1 MKALRKLPLKLE
13 NACGDGNKSASGFGR
28 RRGDGGNRSA
38 SGDRNESACGVVD
51 INISGGKLKKLCRI
65 VIVSAGLATLF
76 GCFGGSTVKQSIE
89 DYAERLSRVLDAPLP
104 DTFNDKITTPLPK
117 LADSATLK
125 HTIEGVSINLREFY
139 ALQDCE
145 LGTVVAE
152 RNTSLGKSQLPSQR
166 LAYESKLLSVLK
178 SCEAALAG
186 DDIAKQSANQSASK
200 SASKNSVK
208 KNKALAAT
216 IASWR
221 EQKSQDYSKTWANLI
236 QGSQELRLA
245 LNTPE
250 RLFSVENNK
259 DALSSVNAFYYLSS
273 LNNTQ
278 FSFGEPTSEHSIKTE
293 VANKKNVSKASGSDT
308 NNINIS
314 SERLTSSNNPLIDS
328 SELEQQLQIIR
339 SARLPATLWH
349 TQQTLTQNL
358 TLLTNMLT
366 TELDAV
372 SCPEG
377 RASDKAKILRNVFYL
392 FFIEEIQP
400 VGSLVNRYHYKL
412 VPLWE
417 DWLAQ
422 PLLHDEFKRYIKQH
436 TEDGFE
442 KYSRAMKAHVNLW
455 QGFLGRCNLSPVAPV

>member
-1 MKALRKLPLKLE
+1 MNIFQVKPWHPKVSQLR
-13 NACGDGNKSASGFGR
+13 NACRA
-28 RRGDGGNRSA
+28 
-38 SGDRNESACGVVD
+38 GV
-51 INISGGKLKKLCRI
+51 ISVAMFALL
-65 VIVSAGLATLF
+65 
-76 GCFGGSTVKQSIE
+76 GCFGGSTVKQSID
-89 DYAERLSRVLDAPLP
+89 DYAARLSRVLDTPLP
-104 DTFNDKITTPLPK
+104 DSFNDKITTPLPK

-125 HTIEGVSINLREFY
+125 HAIEGVNINLREFY

-166 LAYESKLLSVLK
+166 LVYESKLLNVLN
-178 SCEAALAG
+178 SCEAALT
-186 DDIAKQSANQSASK
+186 KENKSNQRNA
-200 SASKNSVK
+200 
-208 KNKALAAT
+208 ALAAT

-221 EQKSQDYSKTWANLI
+221 EQKTQNYSKTWANLV

-259 DALSSVNAFYYLSS
+259 DALSSVNALYYINNLSNKELLLS
-273 LNNTQ
+273 DVYSSNT
-278 FSFGEPTSEHSIKTE
+278 
-293 VANKKNVSKASGSDT
+293 ASSDT
-308 NNINIS
+308 ETEATNENN
-314 SERLTSSNNPLIDS
+314 SEKIIES
-328 SELEQQLQIIR
+328 SELEQQLKIIR

-358 TLLTNMLT
+358 SLLTNMLE

-400 VGSLVNRYHYKL
+400 VGSLVNQYHYKL
-412 VPLWE
+412 APLWE

-422 PLLHDEFKRYIKQH
+422 PSLHEEFKRYIRQQSQ
-436 TEDGFE
+436 DGFNQ
-442 KYSRAMKAHVNLW
+442 YSSAMKAHVNLW

>member
-1 MKALRKLPLKLE
+1 M
-13 NACGDGNKSASGFGR
+13 
-28 RRGDGGNRSA
+28 
-38 SGDRNESACGVVD
+38 
-51 INISGGKLKKLCRI
+51 NISLVKPWHPKVSQLRNVCRAG
-65 VIVSAGLATLF
+65 VISVAMFALL
-76 GCFGGSTVKQSIE
+76 GCFGGSTVKQSID
-89 DYAERLSRVLDAPLP
+89 DYAARLSRVLDTPLP
-104 DTFNDKITTPLPK
+104 DSFNDKITTPLPK

-125 HTIEGVSINLREFY
+125 HAIEGVNINLREFY

-166 LAYESKLLSVLK
+166 LVYESKLLNVLR
-178 SCEAALAG
+178 SCEAALT
-186 DDIAKQSANQSASK
+186 KENESNQRNA
-200 SASKNSVK
+200 
-208 KNKALAAT
+208 ALAAT

-221 EQKSQDYSKTWANLI
+221 EQKTQDYSKTWANLV

-250 RLFSVENNK
+250 RLFSVENNR
-259 DALSSVNAFYYLSS
+259 DALSSVNALYYINSLSNKELLLS
-273 LNNTQ
+273 DMYSSNT
-278 FSFGEPTSEHSIKTE
+278 
-293 VANKKNVSKASGSDT
+293 ASSDT
-308 NNINIS
+308 ETEATNENN
-314 SERLTSSNNPLIDS
+314 SESIIES
-328 SELEQQLQIIR
+328 SELEQQLKIIR

-358 TLLTNMLT
+358 SLLTNMLE

-400 VGSLVNRYHYKL
+400 VGSLVNQYHYKL
-412 VPLWE
+412 APLWE

-422 PLLHDEFKRYIKQH
+422 PSLHEEFKRYIRQQSQ
-436 TEDGFE
+436 DGFNQ
-442 KYSRAMKAHVNLW
+442 YSSAMKAHVNLW

>member
-1 MKALRKLPLKLE
+1 VNISLVKPWHPKVSQLR
-13 NACGDGNKSASGFGR
+13 NACRA
-28 RRGDGGNRSA
+28 
-38 SGDRNESACGVVD
+38 GV
-51 INISGGKLKKLCRI
+51 ISVAMFALL
-65 VIVSAGLATLF
+65 
-76 GCFGGSTVKQSIE
+76 GCFGGSTVKQSID
-89 DYAERLSRVLDAPLP
+89 DYAARLSRVLDTPLP
-104 DTFNDKITTPLPK
+104 DSFNDKITTPLPK

-125 HTIEGVSINLREFY
+125 HAIEGVNINLREFY

-166 LAYESKLLSVLK
+166 LVYESKLLNVLK
-178 SCEAALAG
+178 SCEAALT
-186 DDIAKQSANQSASK
+186 KENES
-200 SASKNSVK
+200 
-208 KNKALAAT
+208 NKRNAALAAT
-216 IASWR
+216 ISSWR
-221 EQKSQDYSKTWANLI
+221 EQKTQDYSKTWANLV

-250 RLFSVENNK
+250 RLFSVENNR
-259 DALSSVNAFYYLSS
+259 DALSSVNALYYINSLSNKELLLS
-273 LNNTQ
+273 DMYSSNT
-278 FSFGEPTSEHSIKTE
+278 
-293 VANKKNVSKASGSDT
+293 ASSDT
-308 NNINIS
+308 ETEATNENN
-314 SERLTSSNNPLIDS
+314 SESIIES
-328 SELEQQLQIIR
+328 SELEQQLKIIR

-358 TLLTNMLT
+358 SLLTDMLE

-400 VGSLVNRYHYKL
+400 VGSLVNQYHYKL
-412 VPLWE
+412 APLWE

-422 PLLHDEFKRYIKQH
+422 PSLHEEFKRYIRQQSQ
-436 TEDGFE
+436 DGFNQ
-442 KYSRAMKAHVNLW
+442 YSSAMKAHVNLW

>member
-1 MKALRKLPLKLE
+1 MNISLVKPWHPKVSQLR
-13 NACGDGNKSASGFGR
+13 NACRA
-28 RRGDGGNRSA
+28 
-38 SGDRNESACGVVD
+38 GV
-51 INISGGKLKKLCRI
+51 ISVAMFALL
-65 VIVSAGLATLF
+65 
-76 GCFGGSTVKQSIE
+76 GCFGGSTVKQSID
-89 DYAERLSRVLDAPLP
+89 DYAARLSRVLDTPLP
-104 DTFNDKITTPLPK
+104 DSFNDKITTPLPK

-125 HTIEGVSINLREFY
+125 HAIEGVSINLREFY

-166 LAYESKLLSVLK
+166 LVYESKLLNVLK
-178 SCEAALAG
+178 SCEAALT
-186 DDIAKQSANQSASK
+186 KENESNQRNA
-200 SASKNSVK
+200 
-208 KNKALAAT
+208 ALAAT

-221 EQKSQDYSKTWANLI
+221 EQKTQDYSKTWANLV

-259 DALSSVNAFYYLSS
+259 DALSSVNALYYISS
-273 LNNTQ
+273 LSNKGLLLSDMYSSNT
-278 FSFGEPTSEHSIKTE
+278 
-293 VANKKNVSKASGSDT
+293 ASSDT
-308 NNINIS
+308 ETEATNENN
-314 SERLTSSNNPLIDS
+314 SESIIES
-328 SELEQQLQIIR
+328 SELEQQLKIIR

-358 TLLTNMLT
+358 SLLTNMLE

-400 VGSLVNRYHYKL
+400 VGSLVNQYHYKL
-412 VPLWE
+412 APLWE

-422 PLLHDEFKRYIKQH
+422 PSLHEEFKRYIRQQSQ
-436 TEDGFE
+436 DGFNQ
-442 KYSRAMKAHVNLW
+442 YSSVMKAHVNLW

>member
-1 MKALRKLPLKLE
+1 MNIFQVKPWHPKVSQLR
-13 NACGDGNKSASGFGR
+13 NACRA
-28 RRGDGGNRSA
+28 
-38 SGDRNESACGVVD
+38 GV
-51 INISGGKLKKLCRI
+51 ISVAMFALL
-65 VIVSAGLATLF
+65 
-76 GCFGGSTVKQSIE
+76 GCFGGSTVKQSID
-89 DYAERLSRVLDAPLP
+89 DYAARLSRVLDTPLP
-104 DTFNDKITTPLPK
+104 DSFNDKITTPLPK

-125 HTIEGVSINLREFY
+125 HAIEGVTINLREFY

-166 LAYESKLLSVLK
+166 LVYESKLLNVLN
-178 SCEAALAG
+178 SCEAALT
-186 DDIAKQSANQSASK
+186 KENESNQRNA
-200 SASKNSVK
+200 
-208 KNKALAAT
+208 ALAAT

-221 EQKSQDYSKTWANLI
+221 EQKTQDYSKTWANLV

-259 DALSSVNAFYYLSS
+259 DALSSVNALYYINSLS
-273 LNNTQ
+273 
-278 FSFGEPTSEHSIKTE
+278 
-293 VANKKNVSKASGSDT
+293 NKELLLSDT
-308 NNINIS
+308 ETEATNENN
-314 SERLTSSNNPLIDS
+314 SESIIES
-328 SELEQQLQIIR
+328 SELEQQLKIIR

-358 TLLTNMLT
+358 SLLTNMLE

-400 VGSLVNRYHYKL
+400 VGSLVNQYHYKL
-412 VPLWE
+412 ASLWE

-422 PLLHDEFKRYIKQH
+422 PLLHEEFKRYIRQQSQ
-436 TEDGFE
+436 DGFNQ
-442 KYSRAMKAHVNLW
+442 YSSVMKAHVNLW

>member
-1 MKALRKLPLKLE
+1 MNISLVKPWPPKVSQLR
-13 NACGDGNKSASGFGR
+13 NACRA
-28 RRGDGGNRSA
+28 
-38 SGDRNESACGVVD
+38 GV
-51 INISGGKLKKLCRI
+51 ISVAMFALL
-65 VIVSAGLATLF
+65 
-76 GCFGGSTVKQSIE
+76 GCFGGSTVKQSID
-89 DYAERLSRVLDAPLP
+89 DYAARLSRVLDTPLP
-104 DTFNDKITTPLPK
+104 DSFNDKITTPLPK

-125 HTIEGVSINLREFY
+125 HAIEGVSINLREFY

-166 LAYESKLLSVLK
+166 LVYESKLLNVLK
-178 SCEAALAG
+178 SCEAALT
-186 DDIAKQSANQSASK
+186 KANESNQRNA
-200 SASKNSVK
+200 
-208 KNKALAAT
+208 ALAAT

-221 EQKSQDYSKTWANLI
+221 EQKTQDYSKTWANLV

-259 DALSSVNAFYYLSS
+259 DALSSVNALYYINSLSNKELLLS
-273 LNNTQ
+273 DMYSSNT
-278 FSFGEPTSEHSIKTE
+278 
-293 VANKKNVSKASGSDT
+293 ASSDT
-308 NNINIS
+308 ETEATNENN
-314 SERLTSSNNPLIDS
+314 SESIIES
-328 SELEQQLQIIR
+328 SELEQQLKIIR

-358 TLLTNMLT
+358 SLLTNMLE

-400 VGSLVNRYHYKL
+400 VGSLVNQYHYKL
-412 VPLWE
+412 APLWE

-422 PLLHDEFKRYIKQH
+422 PSLHEEFKRYIRQQSQ
-436 TEDGFE
+436 DGFNQ
-442 KYSRAMKAHVNLW
+442 YSSAMKAHVNLW

>member
-1 MKALRKLPLKLE
+1 MNIFQVKPWHPKVSQLR
-13 NACGDGNKSASGFGR
+13 NACRA
-28 RRGDGGNRSA
+28 
-38 SGDRNESACGVVD
+38 GV
-51 INISGGKLKKLCRI
+51 ISVAMFALL
-65 VIVSAGLATLF
+65 
-76 GCFGGSTVKQSIE
+76 GCFGGSTVKQSID
-89 DYAERLSRVLDAPLP
+89 DYAARLSRVLDTPLP
-104 DTFNDKITTPLPK
+104 DSFNDKITTPLPK

-125 HTIEGVSINLREFY
+125 HAIEGVNINLREFY

-166 LAYESKLLSVLK
+166 LVYESKLLNVLN
-178 SCEAALAG
+178 SCEAALT
-186 DDIAKQSANQSASK
+186 KENKSNQRNA
-200 SASKNSVK
+200 
-208 KNKALAAT
+208 ALAAT

-221 EQKSQDYSKTWANLI
+221 EQKTQDYSKTWANLV

-259 DALSSVNAFYYLSS
+259 DALSSVNALYYINSLSNKGLLLS
-273 LNNTQ
+273 DMYSSNT
-278 FSFGEPTSEHSIKTE
+278 
-293 VANKKNVSKASGSDT
+293 ASSDT
-308 NNINIS
+308 ETEATNENN
-314 SERLTSSNNPLIDS
+314 SESIIES
-328 SELEQQLQIIR
+328 SELEQQLKIIR

-358 TLLTNMLT
+358 SLLTNMLE

-400 VGSLVNRYHYKL
+400 VGSLVNQYHYKL
-412 VPLWE
+412 APLWE

-422 PLLHDEFKRYIKQH
+422 PSLHEEFKRYIRQQSQ
-436 TEDGFE
+436 DGFNQ
-442 KYSRAMKAHVNLW
+442 YSSVMKAHVNLW

>member
-1 MKALRKLPLKLE
+1 M
-13 NACGDGNKSASGFGR
+13 
-28 RRGDGGNRSA
+28 
-38 SGDRNESACGVVD
+38 
-51 INISGGKLKKLCRI
+51 NISLVKPWHPKVSQLRNVCRAG
-65 VIVSAGLATLF
+65 VISVAMFALL
-76 GCFGGSTVKQSIE
+76 GCFGGSTVKQSID
-89 DYAERLSRVLDAPLP
+89 DYAARLSRVLDTPLP
-104 DTFNDKITTPLPK
+104 DSFNDTITTPLPK

-125 HTIEGVSINLREFY
+125 HAIEGVNINLREFY

-166 LAYESKLLSVLK
+166 LVYESKLLNVLK
-178 SCEAALAG
+178 SCEAALT
-186 DDIAKQSANQSASK
+186 KENESNQRNA
-200 SASKNSVK
+200 
-208 KNKALAAT
+208 ALAAT

-221 EQKSQDYSKTWANLI
+221 EQKTQDYSKTWANLV

-250 RLFSVENNK
+250 RLFSVEDNK
-259 DALSSVNAFYYLSS
+259 DALSSVNALYYINSLSNKGLLLS
-273 LNNTQ
+273 DMYSSNT
-278 FSFGEPTSEHSIKTE
+278 
-293 VANKKNVSKASGSDT
+293 ASSDT
-308 NNINIS
+308 ETEATNENN
-314 SERLTSSNNPLIDS
+314 SESIIES
-328 SELEQQLQIIR
+328 SELEQQLKIIR

-358 TLLTNMLT
+358 SLLTNMLE

-400 VGSLVNRYHYKL
+400 VGSLVNQYHYKL
-412 VPLWE
+412 APLWE

-422 PLLHDEFKRYIKQH
+422 PSLHEEFKRYIRQQSQ
-436 TEDGFE
+436 DGFNQ
-442 KYSRAMKAHVNLW
+442 YSSVMKAHVNLW

>member
-1 MKALRKLPLKLE
+1 MNIFQVKPWHPKVSQLR
-13 NACGDGNKSASGFGR
+13 NACRA
-28 RRGDGGNRSA
+28 
-38 SGDRNESACGVVD
+38 GV
-51 INISGGKLKKLCRI
+51 ISVAMFALL
-65 VIVSAGLATLF
+65 
-76 GCFGGSTVKQSIE
+76 GCFGGSTVKQSID
-89 DYAERLSRVLDAPLP
+89 DYAARLSRVLDTPLP
-104 DTFNDKITTPLPK
+104 DSFNDKITTPLPK

-125 HTIEGVSINLREFY
+125 HAIEGVNINLREFY

-166 LAYESKLLSVLK
+166 LVYESKLLNVLN
-178 SCEAALAG
+178 SCEAALT
-186 DDIAKQSANQSASK
+186 KENKSNQRNA
-200 SASKNSVK
+200 
-208 KNKALAAT
+208 ALAAT

-221 EQKSQDYSKTWANLI
+221 EQKTQDYSKTWANLV

-259 DALSSVNAFYYLSS
+259 DALSSVNALYYINSLS
-273 LNNTQ
+273 
-278 FSFGEPTSEHSIKTE
+278 
-293 VANKKNVSKASGSDT
+293 NKELLLSDT
-308 NNINIS
+308 ETEATNENN
-314 SERLTSSNNPLIDS
+314 SERIIES
-328 SELEQQLQIIR
+328 SELEQQLKIIR

-358 TLLTNMLT
+358 SLLTNMLE

-400 VGSLVNRYHYKL
+400 VGSLVNQYHYKL
-412 VPLWE
+412 APLWE

-422 PLLHDEFKRYIKQH
+422 PSLHEEFKRYIRQQSQ
-436 TEDGFE
+436 DGFNQ
-442 KYSRAMKAHVNLW
+442 YSSAMKAHVNLW

>member
-1 MKALRKLPLKLE
+1 M
-13 NACGDGNKSASGFGR
+13 
-28 RRGDGGNRSA
+28 
-38 SGDRNESACGVVD
+38 
-51 INISGGKLKKLCRI
+51 NISLVKPWHPKVSQLRNVCRAG
-65 VIVSAGLATLF
+65 VISVAMFALL
-76 GCFGGSTVKQSIE
+76 GCFGGSTVKQSID
-89 DYAERLSRVLDAPLP
+89 DYAARLSRVLDTPLP
-104 DTFNDKITTPLPK
+104 DSFNDKITTPLPK

-125 HTIEGVSINLREFY
+125 HAIEGVNINLREFY

-166 LAYESKLLSVLK
+166 LVYESKLLNVLR
-178 SCEAALAG
+178 SCEAALT
-186 DDIAKQSANQSASK
+186 KENESNQRNA
-200 SASKNSVK
+200 
-208 KNKALAAT
+208 ALAAT

-221 EQKSQDYSKTWANLI
+221 EQKTQDYSKTWANLV

-259 DALSSVNAFYYLSS
+259 DALSSVNALYYISS
-273 LNNTQ
+273 LSNKGLLLSDMYSSNT
-278 FSFGEPTSEHSIKTE
+278 
-293 VANKKNVSKASGSDT
+293 ASSDT
-308 NNINIS
+308 ETEATNENN
-314 SERLTSSNNPLIDS
+314 SERIIES
-328 SELEQQLQIIR
+328 SELEQQLKIIR

-358 TLLTNMLT
+358 SLLTNMLE

-400 VGSLVNRYHYKL
+400 VGSLVNQYHYKL
-412 VPLWE
+412 EPLWE

-422 PLLHDEFKRYIKQH
+422 PSLHKEFKRYIRQQSQ
-436 TEDGFE
+436 DGFNQ
-442 KYSRAMKAHVNLW
+442 YSSAMKAHVNLW

>member
-1 MKALRKLPLKLE
+1 MNISQVKSWPPKVSQLR
-13 NACGDGNKSASGFGR
+13 NACRA
-28 RRGDGGNRSA
+28 
-38 SGDRNESACGVVD
+38 GV
-51 INISGGKLKKLCRI
+51 IS
-65 VIVSAGLATLF
+65 VALF
-76 GCFGGSTVKQSIE
+76 ALLGCFGGSTVKQSID
-89 DYAERLSRVLDAPLP
+89 DYAARLSRVLDTPLP
-104 DTFNDKITTPLPK
+104 DSFNDKITTPLPK

-166 LAYESKLLSVLK
+166 LVYESKLLNVLK
-178 SCEAALAG
+178 SCEAALTKENESYQRNA
-186 DDIAKQSANQSASK
+186 
-200 SASKNSVK
+200 
-208 KNKALAAT
+208 ALAAT

-221 EQKSQDYSKTWANLI
+221 EQKTQDYSKTWANLV

-259 DALSSVNAFYYLSS
+259 DALSSVNALYYINSLSNKELLLS
-273 LNNTQ
+273 DMYSSNT
-278 FSFGEPTSEHSIKTE
+278 
-293 VANKKNVSKASGSDT
+293 ASSDT
-308 NNINIS
+308 ETEATNENN
-314 SERLTSSNNPLIDS
+314 SERIIES
-328 SELEQQLQIIR
+328 SELEQQLKIIR

-358 TLLTNMLT
+358 SLLTDMLE

-400 VGSLVNRYHYKL
+400 VGSLVNQYHYKL
-412 VPLWE
+412 APLWE

-422 PLLHDEFKRYIKQH
+422 PSLHEEFKRYIRQQSQ
-436 TEDGFE
+436 DGFNQ
-442 KYSRAMKAHVNLW
+442 YSSTMKAHVNLW
-455 QGFLGRCNLSPVAPV
+455 QGFLGRCNLSPVAPI

>member
-1 MKALRKLPLKLE
+1 VNISQVKSWPPKVSQLR
-13 NACGDGNKSASGFGR
+13 NACRA
-28 RRGDGGNRSA
+28 
-38 SGDRNESACGVVD
+38 GV
-51 INISGGKLKKLCRI
+51 IS
-65 VIVSAGLATLF
+65 VALF
-76 GCFGGSTVKQSIE
+76 ALLGCFGGSTVKQSID
-89 DYAERLSRVLDAPLP
+89 DYAARLSRVLDTPLP
-104 DTFNDKITTPLPK
+104 DSFNDKITTPLPK

-125 HTIEGVSINLREFY
+125 HAIEGVNINLREFY

-166 LAYESKLLSVLK
+166 LVYESKLLNVLK
-178 SCEAALAG
+178 SCEAALT
-186 DDIAKQSANQSASK
+186 KENESNQRNA
-200 SASKNSVK
+200 
-208 KNKALAAT
+208 ALAAT

-221 EQKSQDYSKTWANLI
+221 EQKTQDYSKTWANLV

-259 DALSSVNAFYYLSS
+259 DALSSVNALYYINSLSNKELLLS
-273 LNNTQ
+273 DMYSSNT
-278 FSFGEPTSEHSIKTE
+278 
-293 VANKKNVSKASGSDT
+293 ASSDT
-308 NNINIS
+308 ETEATNENN
-314 SERLTSSNNPLIDS
+314 SESIIES
-328 SELEQQLQIIR
+328 SELEQQLKIIR

-358 TLLTNMLT
+358 SLLTNMLE

-400 VGSLVNRYHYKL
+400 VGSLVNQYHYKL
-412 VPLWE
+412 APLWE

-422 PLLHDEFKRYIKQH
+422 PSLHEEFKRYIRQQSQ
-436 TEDGFE
+436 DGFNQ
-442 KYSRAMKAHVNLW
+442 YSSVMKAHVNLW

>member
-1 MKALRKLPLKLE
+1 MNISLVKPWHPKVSQLR
-13 NACGDGNKSASGFGR
+13 NACRA
-28 RRGDGGNRSA
+28 
-38 SGDRNESACGVVD
+38 GV
-51 INISGGKLKKLCRI
+51 ISVAMFALL
-65 VIVSAGLATLF
+65 
-76 GCFGGSTVKQSIE
+76 GCFGGSTVKQSID
-89 DYAERLSRVLDAPLP
+89 DYAARLSRVLDTPLP
-104 DTFNDKITTPLPK
+104 DSFNDKITTPLPK

-125 HTIEGVSINLREFY
+125 HAIEGVNINLREFY

-166 LAYESKLLSVLK
+166 LVYESKLLNVLR
-178 SCEAALAG
+178 SCEAALT
-186 DDIAKQSANQSASK
+186 KENESNQRNA
-200 SASKNSVK
+200 
-208 KNKALAAT
+208 ALAAT
-216 IASWR
+216 ISSWR
-221 EQKSQDYSKTWANLI
+221 EQKTQDYSKTWANLV

-259 DALSSVNAFYYLSS
+259 DALSSVNALYYISS
-273 LNNTQ
+273 LSNKGLLLSDMYSSNT
-278 FSFGEPTSEHSIKTE
+278 
-293 VANKKNVSKASGSDT
+293 ASSDT
-308 NNINIS
+308 ETEATNENN
-314 SERLTSSNNPLIDS
+314 SESIIES
-328 SELEQQLQIIR
+328 SELEQQLKIIR

-358 TLLTNMLT
+358 SLLTDMLE

-400 VGSLVNRYHYKL
+400 VGSLVNQYHYKL
-412 VPLWE
+412 APLWE

-422 PLLHDEFKRYIKQH
+422 PSLHEEFKRYIRQQSQ
-436 TEDGFE
+436 DGFNQ
-442 KYSRAMKAHVNLW
+442 YSSAMKAHVNLW

>member
-1 MKALRKLPLKLE
+1 MNISQVKPWHPKVSQLR
-13 NACGDGNKSASGFGR
+13 NACRA
-28 RRGDGGNRSA
+28 
-38 SGDRNESACGVVD
+38 GV
-51 INISGGKLKKLCRI
+51 ISVAMFALL
-65 VIVSAGLATLF
+65 
-76 GCFGGSTVKQSIE
+76 GCFGGSTVKQSID
-89 DYAERLSRVLDAPLP
+89 DYAARLSRVLDTPLP
-104 DTFNDKITTPLPK
+104 DSFNDKITTPLPK

-125 HTIEGVSINLREFY
+125 HAIEGVSINLREFY

-166 LAYESKLLSVLK
+166 LVYESKLLSVLK
-178 SCEAALAG
+178 SCEAALTNESETDQRNA
-186 DDIAKQSANQSASK
+186 
-200 SASKNSVK
+200 
-208 KNKALAAT
+208 ALAAT

-221 EQKSQDYSKTWANLI
+221 EQKTQDYSKTWANLV

-259 DALSSVNAFYYLSS
+259 DALSSVNALYYINSLSNKEVLLS
-273 LNNTQ
+273 DMYFSNTA
-278 FSFGEPTSEHSIKTE
+278 P
-293 VANKKNVSKASGSDT
+293 SDT
-308 NNINIS
+308 ETEATNENN
-314 SERLTSSNNPLIDS
+314 SESIIES
-328 SELEQQLQIIR
+328 SELEQQLKIIR

-358 TLLTNMLT
+358 SLLTNMLE

-400 VGSLVNRYHYKL
+400 VGSLVNQYHYKL
-412 VPLWE
+412 APLWE

-422 PLLHDEFKRYIKQH
+422 PSLHEEFKRYIRQQSQ
-436 TEDGFE
+436 DGFNQ
-442 KYSRAMKAHVNLW
+442 YSSVMKAHVNLW

>member
-1 MKALRKLPLKLE
+1 MNISQAKPWHLKVSQLR
-13 NACGDGNKSASGFGR
+13 NACRA
-28 RRGDGGNRSA
+28 
-38 SGDRNESACGVVD
+38 GV
-51 INISGGKLKKLCRI
+51 ISVAMFALL
-65 VIVSAGLATLF
+65 
-76 GCFGGSTVKQSIE
+76 GCFGGSTVKQSID
-89 DYAERLSRVLDAPLP
+89 DYAARLSRVLDTPLP
-104 DTFNDKITTPLPK
+104 DSFNDKITTPLPK

-125 HTIEGVSINLREFY
+125 HAIEGVSINMREFY

-166 LAYESKLLSVLK
+166 LVYESKLLNVLN
-178 SCEAALAG
+178 SCEAALT
-186 DDIAKQSANQSASK
+186 KENESNQRNAT
-200 SASKNSVK
+200 
-208 KNKALAAT
+208 LAAT

-221 EQKSQDYSKTWANLI
+221 EQKTQNYSKTWANLV

-259 DALSSVNAFYYLSS
+259 DALSSVNALYYINSLSNKGLLLS
-273 LNNTQ
+273 DMYSSNT
-278 FSFGEPTSEHSIKTE
+278 
-293 VANKKNVSKASGSDT
+293 ASSDT
-308 NNINIS
+308 ETEATNENN
-314 SERLTSSNNPLIDS
+314 SESIIES
-328 SELEQQLQIIR
+328 SELEQQLKIIR

-358 TLLTNMLT
+358 SLLTNLLET
-366 TELDAV
+366 QLDAV

-400 VGSLVNRYHYKL
+400 VGSLVNQYHYKL
-412 VPLWE
+412 APLWE

-422 PLLHDEFKRYIKQH
+422 PSLHEEFKRYIRQQSQ
-436 TEDGFE
+436 DGFNQ
-442 KYSRAMKAHVNLW
+442 YSSVMKAHVNLW

>member
-1 MKALRKLPLKLE
+1 MNISQVKPWHLKVSQLR
-13 NACGDGNKSASGFGR
+13 NACRA
-28 RRGDGGNRSA
+28 
-38 SGDRNESACGVVD
+38 GV
-51 INISGGKLKKLCRI
+51 ISVAMFALL
-65 VIVSAGLATLF
+65 
-76 GCFGGSTVKQSIE
+76 GCFGGSTVKQSID
-89 DYAERLSRVLDAPLP
+89 DYAARLSRVLDTPLP
-104 DTFNDKITTPLPK
+104 DSFNDKITTPLPK

-125 HTIEGVSINLREFY
+125 HAIEGVSINMREFY

-166 LAYESKLLSVLK
+166 LVYESKLLNVLK
-178 SCEAALAG
+178 SCEAALT
-186 DDIAKQSANQSASK
+186 KENESNQRNA
-200 SASKNSVK
+200 
-208 KNKALAAT
+208 ALAAT

-221 EQKSQDYSKTWANLI
+221 EQKTQDYSKTWANLV

-259 DALSSVNAFYYLSS
+259 DALSSVNALYYINSLSNKGLLLS
-273 LNNTQ
+273 DMYSSNT
-278 FSFGEPTSEHSIKTE
+278 
-293 VANKKNVSKASGSDT
+293 ASSDT
-308 NNINIS
+308 ETEDTNENN
-314 SERLTSSNNPLIDS
+314 SESIIES
-328 SELEQQLQIIR
+328 SELEQQLKIIR

-358 TLLTNMLT
+358 SLLTNMLE

-400 VGSLVNRYHYKL
+400 VGSLVNQYHYKL
-412 VPLWE
+412 APLWE

-422 PLLHDEFKRYIKQH
+422 PSLHEEFKRYIRQQSQ
-436 TEDGFE
+436 DGFNQ
-442 KYSRAMKAHVNLW
+442 YSSVMKAHVNLW

>member
-1 MKALRKLPLKLE
+1 MNISQVKPWHPKVSQLR
-13 NACGDGNKSASGFGR
+13 NACRA
-28 RRGDGGNRSA
+28 
-38 SGDRNESACGVVD
+38 GV
-51 INISGGKLKKLCRI
+51 ISVAMFALL
-65 VIVSAGLATLF
+65 
-76 GCFGGSTVKQSIE
+76 GCFGGSTVKQSID
-89 DYAERLSRVLDAPLP
+89 DYAARLSRVLDTPLP
-104 DTFNDKITTPLPK
+104 DSFNDKITTPLPK

-125 HTIEGVSINLREFY
+125 HAIEGVNINLREFY

-166 LAYESKLLSVLK
+166 LVYESNLLNVLK
-178 SCEAALAG
+178 SCEAALT
-186 DDIAKQSANQSASK
+186 KENESNQRNA
-200 SASKNSVK
+200 
-208 KNKALAAT
+208 ALAAT

-221 EQKSQDYSKTWANLI
+221 EQKTQDYSKTWANLV

-259 DALSSVNAFYYLSS
+259 DALSSVNALYYINSLSNKGLLLS
-273 LNNTQ
+273 DMYSSNT
-278 FSFGEPTSEHSIKTE
+278 
-293 VANKKNVSKASGSDT
+293 ASSDT
-308 NNINIS
+308 ETEASNENN
-314 SERLTSSNNPLIDS
+314 SESIIES
-328 SELEQQLQIIR
+328 SELEQQLKIIR

-358 TLLTNMLT
+358 SLLTNMLE

-400 VGSLVNRYHYKL
+400 VGSLVNQYHYKL
-412 VPLWE
+412 APLWE

-422 PLLHDEFKRYIKQH
+422 PSLHEEFKRYIRQQSQ
-436 TEDGFE
+436 DGFNQ
-442 KYSRAMKAHVNLW
+442 YSSVMKAHVNLW

>member
-1 MKALRKLPLKLE
+1 MNISLVKPWHPKVSQLR
-13 NACGDGNKSASGFGR
+13 NACRA
-28 RRGDGGNRSA
+28 
-38 SGDRNESACGVVD
+38 GV
-51 INISGGKLKKLCRI
+51 ISVAMFALL
-65 VIVSAGLATLF
+65 
-76 GCFGGSTVKQSIE
+76 GCFGGSTVKQSID
-89 DYAERLSRVLDAPLP
+89 DYAARLSRVLDTPLP
-104 DTFNDKITTPLPK
+104 DSFNDKITTPLPK

-125 HTIEGVSINLREFY
+125 HAIEGVNINLREFY

-166 LAYESKLLSVLK
+166 LVYESKLLNVLN
-178 SCEAALAG
+178 SCEAALT
-186 DDIAKQSANQSASK
+186 KENESNQRNA
-200 SASKNSVK
+200 
-208 KNKALAAT
+208 ALAAT

-221 EQKSQDYSKTWANLI
+221 EQKTQDYSKTWANLV

-259 DALSSVNAFYYLSS
+259 DALSSVNALYYISS
-273 LNNTQ
+273 LSNKGLLLSDMYSSNT
-278 FSFGEPTSEHSIKTE
+278 
-293 VANKKNVSKASGSDT
+293 ASSDT
-308 NNINIS
+308 ETEATNENN
-314 SERLTSSNNPLIDS
+314 SERIIES
-328 SELEQQLQIIR
+328 SELEQQLKIIR

-358 TLLTNMLT
+358 SLLTNMLE

-400 VGSLVNRYHYKL
+400 VGSLVNQYHYKL
-412 VPLWE
+412 APLWE

-422 PLLHDEFKRYIKQH
+422 PSLHEEFKRYIRQQSQ
-436 TEDGFE
+436 DGFNQ
-442 KYSRAMKAHVNLW
+442 YSSAMKAHVNLW

>member
-1 MKALRKLPLKLE
+1 MNISLVKPWPPKVSQLR
-13 NACGDGNKSASGFGR
+13 NACRA
-28 RRGDGGNRSA
+28 
-38 SGDRNESACGVVD
+38 GV
-51 INISGGKLKKLCRI
+51 ISVAMFALL
-65 VIVSAGLATLF
+65 
-76 GCFGGSTVKQSIE
+76 GCFGGSTVKQSID
-89 DYAERLSRVLDAPLP
+89 DYAARLSRVLDTPLP
-104 DTFNDKITTPLPK
+104 DSFNDKITTPLPK

-125 HTIEGVSINLREFY
+125 HAIEGVNINLREFY

-166 LAYESKLLSVLK
+166 LVYESKLLNVLN
-178 SCEAALAG
+178 SCEAALT
-186 DDIAKQSANQSASK
+186 KENESNQRNA
-200 SASKNSVK
+200 
-208 KNKALAAT
+208 ALAAT

-221 EQKSQDYSKTWANLI
+221 EQKTQDYSKTWANLV

-250 RLFSVENNK
+250 RLFSVENNR
-259 DALSSVNAFYYLSS
+259 DALSSVNALYYINSLSNKELLLS
-273 LNNTQ
+273 DMYSSNT
-278 FSFGEPTSEHSIKTE
+278 
-293 VANKKNVSKASGSDT
+293 ASSDT
-308 NNINIS
+308 ETEATNENN
-314 SERLTSSNNPLIDS
+314 SESIIES
-328 SELEQQLQIIR
+328 SELEQQLKIIR

-358 TLLTNMLT
+358 SLLTNMLE

-400 VGSLVNRYHYKL
+400 VGSLVNQYHYKL
-412 VPLWE
+412 APLWE

-422 PLLHDEFKRYIKQH
+422 PSLHEEFKRYIRQQSQ
-436 TEDGFE
+436 DGFNQ
-442 KYSRAMKAHVNLW
+442 YSSVMKAHVNLW

>member
-1 MKALRKLPLKLE
+1 M
-13 NACGDGNKSASGFGR
+13 
-28 RRGDGGNRSA
+28 
-38 SGDRNESACGVVD
+38 
-51 INISGGKLKKLCRI
+51 NISLVKPWHPKVSQLRNVCRAG
-65 VIVSAGLATLF
+65 VISVAMFALL
-76 GCFGGSTVKQSIE
+76 GCFGGSTVKQSID
-89 DYAERLSRVLDAPLP
+89 DYAARLSRVLDTPLP
-104 DTFNDKITTPLPK
+104 DSFNDKVTTPLPK

-125 HTIEGVSINLREFY
+125 HAIEGVNINLREFY

-166 LAYESKLLSVLK
+166 LVYESKLLNVLR
-178 SCEAALAG
+178 SCEAALT
-186 DDIAKQSANQSASK
+186 KENESNQRNA
-200 SASKNSVK
+200 
-208 KNKALAAT
+208 ALAAT
-216 IASWR
+216 ISSWR
-221 EQKSQDYSKTWANLI
+221 EQKTQDYSKTWANLV

-259 DALSSVNAFYYLSS
+259 DALSSVNALYYINSLSNKELLLS
-273 LNNTQ
+273 DMYSSNT
-278 FSFGEPTSEHSIKTE
+278 
-293 VANKKNVSKASGSDT
+293 ASSDT
-308 NNINIS
+308 ETEATNENN
-314 SERLTSSNNPLIDS
+314 SESIIES
-328 SELEQQLQIIR
+328 SELEQQLKIIR

-358 TLLTNMLT
+358 SLLTNMLE

-400 VGSLVNRYHYKL
+400 VGSLVNQYHYKL
-412 VPLWE
+412 APLWE

-422 PLLHDEFKRYIKQH
+422 PSLHEEFKRYIRQQSQ
-436 TEDGFE
+436 DGFNQ
-442 KYSRAMKAHVNLW
+442 YSSAMKAHVNLW

>member
-1 MKALRKLPLKLE
+1 MNISLVKPWHPKVSQLR
-13 NACGDGNKSASGFGR
+13 NACRA
-28 RRGDGGNRSA
+28 
-38 SGDRNESACGVVD
+38 GV
-51 INISGGKLKKLCRI
+51 INVAMFALL
-65 VIVSAGLATLF
+65 
-76 GCFGGSTVKQSIE
+76 GCFGGSTVKQSID
-89 DYAERLSRVLDAPLP
+89 DYAARLSRVLDTPLP
-104 DTFNDKITTPLPK
+104 DSFNDKITTPLPK

-125 HTIEGVSINLREFY
+125 HAIEGVSINLREFY

-166 LAYESKLLSVLK
+166 LVYESKLLNVLK
-178 SCEAALAG
+178 SCEAALT
-186 DDIAKQSANQSASK
+186 KESESNQRNA
-200 SASKNSVK
+200 
-208 KNKALAAT
+208 ALAAT

-221 EQKSQDYSKTWANLI
+221 EQKIQDYSKTWANLV

-259 DALSSVNAFYYLSS
+259 DALSSVNALYYINSLSNKELLLS
-273 LNNTQ
+273 DMYSSNT
-278 FSFGEPTSEHSIKTE
+278 
-293 VANKKNVSKASGSDT
+293 ASSDT
-308 NNINIS
+308 ETEATNENN
-314 SERLTSSNNPLIDS
+314 SESIIES
-328 SELEQQLQIIR
+328 SELEQQLKIIR

-358 TLLTNMLT
+358 SLLTNMLE

-400 VGSLVNRYHYKL
+400 VGSLVNQYHYKL
-412 VPLWE
+412 APLWE
-417 DWLAQ
+417 GWLAQ
-422 PLLHDEFKRYIKQH
+422 PSLHEEFKRYIRQQSQ
-436 TEDGFE
+436 DGFNE
-442 KYSRAMKAHVNLW
+442 YSSVMKAHVNLW

>member
-1 MKALRKLPLKLE
+1 VNISQAKPWHLKVSQLR
-13 NACGDGNKSASGFGR
+13 NACRA
-28 RRGDGGNRSA
+28 
-38 SGDRNESACGVVD
+38 GV
-51 INISGGKLKKLCRI
+51 ISVAMFALL
-65 VIVSAGLATLF
+65 
-76 GCFGGSTVKQSIE
+76 GCFGGSTVKQSID
-89 DYAERLSRVLDAPLP
+89 DYAARLSRVLDTPLP
-104 DTFNDKITTPLPK
+104 DSFNDKITTPLPK

-125 HTIEGVSINLREFY
+125 HAIEGVSINLREFY

-166 LAYESKLLSVLK
+166 LVYESKLLTVLK
-178 SCEAALAG
+178 SCEAALT
-186 DDIAKQSANQSASK
+186 KENES
-200 SASKNSVK
+200 
-208 KNKALAAT
+208 NKRNAALAAT

-221 EQKSQDYSKTWANLI
+221 EQKTQEYSKTWANLV

-259 DALSSVNAFYYLSS
+259 DALSSVNALYYINNLSNKELLLS
-273 LNNTQ
+273 DVYSSNT
-278 FSFGEPTSEHSIKTE
+278 
-293 VANKKNVSKASGSDT
+293 ASSDT
-308 NNINIS
+308 ETEATNENN
-314 SERLTSSNNPLIDS
+314 SEKIIES
-328 SELEQQLQIIR
+328 SELEQQLKIIR

-358 TLLTNMLT
+358 SLLTDMLE

-400 VGSLVNRYHYKL
+400 VGSLVNQYHYKL
-412 VPLWE
+412 APLWE

-422 PLLHDEFKRYIKQH
+422 PSLHEEFKRYIRQQSQ
-436 TEDGFE
+436 DGFNQ
-442 KYSRAMKAHVNLW
+442 YSSVMKAHVNLW

>member
-1 MKALRKLPLKLE
+1 MNISQVKSWPPKVSQLR
-13 NACGDGNKSASGFGR
+13 NACRA
-28 RRGDGGNRSA
+28 
-38 SGDRNESACGVVD
+38 GV
-51 INISGGKLKKLCRI
+51 IS
-65 VIVSAGLATLF
+65 VALF
-76 GCFGGSTVKQSIE
+76 ALLGCFGGSTVKQSID
-89 DYAERLSRVLDAPLP
+89 DYAARLSRVLDTPLP
-104 DTFNDKITTPLPK
+104 DSFNDKITTPLPK

-125 HTIEGVSINLREFY
+125 YAIEGVSINLREFY

-166 LAYESKLLSVLK
+166 LVYESKLLNVLN
-178 SCEAALAG
+178 SCEAALT
-186 DDIAKQSANQSASK
+186 KENESNQRNA
-200 SASKNSVK
+200 
-208 KNKALAAT
+208 ALAAT

-221 EQKSQDYSKTWANLI
+221 EQKTQDYSKTWANLV

-259 DALSSVNAFYYLSS
+259 DALSSVNALYYINSLSNKELLLS
-273 LNNTQ
+273 DMYSSNT
-278 FSFGEPTSEHSIKTE
+278 
-293 VANKKNVSKASGSDT
+293 ASSDT
-308 NNINIS
+308 ETEATNENN
-314 SERLTSSNNPLIDS
+314 SERIIES
-328 SELEQQLQIIR
+328 SELEQQLKIIR

-358 TLLTNMLT
+358 SLLTNMLE

-400 VGSLVNRYHYKL
+400 VGSLVNQYHYKL
-412 VPLWE
+412 APLWE

-422 PLLHDEFKRYIKQH
+422 PSLHEEFKRYIRQQSQ
-436 TEDGFE
+436 DGFNQ
-442 KYSRAMKAHVNLW
+442 YSSVMKAHVNLW

>member
-1 MKALRKLPLKLE
+1 MNIFQVKPWHPKVSQLRNVCRAGVISVAMFALL
-13 NACGDGNKSASGFGR
+13 
-28 RRGDGGNRSA
+28 
-38 SGDRNESACGVVD
+38 
-51 INISGGKLKKLCRI
+51 
-65 VIVSAGLATLF
+65 
-76 GCFGGSTVKQSIE
+76 GCFGGSTVKQSID
-89 DYAERLSRVLDAPLP
+89 DYAARLSRVLDTPLP
-104 DTFNDKITTPLPK
+104 DSFNDKITTPLPK

-125 HTIEGVSINLREFY
+125 HAIEGVNINLREFY

-166 LAYESKLLSVLK
+166 LVYESKLLNVLK
-178 SCEAALAG
+178 SCEAALT
-186 DDIAKQSANQSASK
+186 KENESNQRNAT
-200 SASKNSVK
+200 
-208 KNKALAAT
+208 LAAT

-221 EQKSQDYSKTWANLI
+221 EQKTQNYSKTWANLV

-259 DALSSVNAFYYLSS
+259 DALSSVNALYYISS
-273 LNNTQ
+273 LSNKGLLLSDMYSSNT
-278 FSFGEPTSEHSIKTE
+278 
-293 VANKKNVSKASGSDT
+293 ASSDT
-308 NNINIS
+308 ETEATNENN
-314 SERLTSSNNPLIDS
+314 SERIIES
-328 SELEQQLQIIR
+328 SELEQQLKIIR

-358 TLLTNMLT
+358 SLLTNMLE

-400 VGSLVNRYHYKL
+400 VGSLVNQYHYKL
-412 VPLWE
+412 EPLWE

-422 PLLHDEFKRYIKQH
+422 PSLHKEFKRYIRQQSQ
-436 TEDGFE
+436 DGFNQ
-442 KYSRAMKAHVNLW
+442 YSSAMKAHVNLW

>member
-1 MKALRKLPLKLE
+1 M
-13 NACGDGNKSASGFGR
+13 
-28 RRGDGGNRSA
+28 
-38 SGDRNESACGVVD
+38 
-51 INISGGKLKKLCRI
+51 NISLVKPWHPKVSQLRNVCRAG
-65 VIVSAGLATLF
+65 VISVAMFALL
-76 GCFGGSTVKQSIE
+76 GCFGGSTVKQSID
-89 DYAERLSRVLDAPLP
+89 DYAARLSRVLDAPLP
-104 DTFNDKITTPLPK
+104 DSFNDKITTPLPK

-125 HTIEGVSINLREFY
+125 HAIEGVNINLREFY

-166 LAYESKLLSVLK
+166 LVYESKLLNVLK
-178 SCEAALAG
+178 SCEAALT
-186 DDIAKQSANQSASK
+186 KENESNQRNA
-200 SASKNSVK
+200 
-208 KNKALAAT
+208 ALAAT

-221 EQKSQDYSKTWANLI
+221 EQKTQDYSKTWANLV

-250 RLFSVENNK
+250 RLFSVENNR
-259 DALSSVNAFYYLSS
+259 DALSSINALYYINSLSNKELLLS
-273 LNNTQ
+273 DMYSSNT
-278 FSFGEPTSEHSIKTE
+278 
-293 VANKKNVSKASGSDT
+293 ASSDT
-308 NNINIS
+308 ETEATNENN
-314 SERLTSSNNPLIDS
+314 SERIIES
-328 SELEQQLQIIR
+328 SELEQQLKIIR

-358 TLLTNMLT
+358 SLLTNMLE

-400 VGSLVNRYHYKL
+400 VGSLVNQYHYKL
-412 VPLWE
+412 APLWE

-422 PLLHDEFKRYIKQH
+422 PSLHEEFKRYIRQQSQ
-436 TEDGFE
+436 DGFNQ
-442 KYSRAMKAHVNLW
+442 YSSAMKAHVNLW

>member
-1 MKALRKLPLKLE
+1 MNISQVKPWHPKVSQLR
-13 NACGDGNKSASGFGR
+13 NACRA
-28 RRGDGGNRSA
+28 
-38 SGDRNESACGVVD
+38 GV
-51 INISGGKLKKLCRI
+51 ISVAMFALL
-65 VIVSAGLATLF
+65 
-76 GCFGGSTVKQSIE
+76 GCFGGSTVKQSID
-89 DYAERLSRVLDAPLP
+89 DYAARLSRVLDTPLP
-104 DTFNDKITTPLPK
+104 DSFNDKITTPLPK

-125 HTIEGVSINLREFY
+125 HAIEGVSINLREFY

-166 LAYESKLLSVLK
+166 LVYESKLLDVLK
-178 SCEAALAG
+178 SCEAALT
-186 DDIAKQSANQSASK
+186 KENESNQRNA
-200 SASKNSVK
+200 
-208 KNKALAAT
+208 ALAAT

-221 EQKSQDYSKTWANLI
+221 EQKIQDYSKTWANLV

-250 RLFSVENNK
+250 RLFSVENNR
-259 DALSSVNAFYYLSS
+259 DALSSVNALYYINSLSNKELLLS
-273 LNNTQ
+273 DMYSSNT
-278 FSFGEPTSEHSIKTE
+278 
-293 VANKKNVSKASGSDT
+293 ASSDT
-308 NNINIS
+308 ETEATNENN
-314 SERLTSSNNPLIDS
+314 SESIIES
-328 SELEQQLQIIR
+328 SELEQQLKIIR

-358 TLLTNMLT
+358 SLLTNMLE

-400 VGSLVNRYHYKL
+400 VGSLVNQYHYKL
-412 VPLWE
+412 APLWE

-422 PLLHDEFKRYIKQH
+422 PSLHEEFKRYIRQQSQ
-436 TEDGFE
+436 DGFNQ
-442 KYSRAMKAHVNLW
+442 YSSVMKAHVNLW

>member
-1 MKALRKLPLKLE
+1 MNISLVKPWHPKVSQLR
-13 NACGDGNKSASGFGR
+13 NACRA
-28 RRGDGGNRSA
+28 
-38 SGDRNESACGVVD
+38 GV
-51 INISGGKLKKLCRI
+51 ISVAIFALL
-65 VIVSAGLATLF
+65 
-76 GCFGGSTVKQSIE
+76 GCFGGSTVKQSID
-89 DYAERLSRVLDAPLP
+89 DYAARLSRVLDTPLP
-104 DTFNDKITTPLPK
+104 DSFNDKITTPLPK

-125 HTIEGVSINLREFY
+125 HAIEGVNINLREFY

-166 LAYESKLLSVLK
+166 LVYESKLLNVLK
-178 SCEAALAG
+178 SCEAALT
-186 DDIAKQSANQSASK
+186 KENESNQRNA
-200 SASKNSVK
+200 
-208 KNKALAAT
+208 ALAAT

-221 EQKSQDYSKTWANLI
+221 EQKTQNYSKTWANLV

-259 DALSSVNAFYYLSS
+259 DALSSVNALYYINSLSNKGLLLS
-273 LNNTQ
+273 DMYSSNT
-278 FSFGEPTSEHSIKTE
+278 
-293 VANKKNVSKASGSDT
+293 ASSDT
-308 NNINIS
+308 ETEATNENN
-314 SERLTSSNNPLIDS
+314 SESIIES
-328 SELEQQLQIIR
+328 SELEQQLKIIR

-358 TLLTNMLT
+358 SLLTNLLET
-366 TELDAV
+366 QLDAV

-400 VGSLVNRYHYKL
+400 VGSLVNQYHYKL
-412 VPLWE
+412 APLWE

-422 PLLHDEFKRYIKQH
+422 PSLHEEFKRYIRQQSQ
-436 TEDGFE
+436 DGFNQ
-442 KYSRAMKAHVNLW
+442 YSSVMKAHVNLW

>member
-1 MKALRKLPLKLE
+1 VNISQVKPWHLKVSQLR
-13 NACGDGNKSASGFGR
+13 NACRA
-28 RRGDGGNRSA
+28 
-38 SGDRNESACGVVD
+38 GV
-51 INISGGKLKKLCRI
+51 ISVAMFALL
-65 VIVSAGLATLF
+65 
-76 GCFGGSTVKQSIE
+76 GCFGGSTVKQSID
-89 DYAERLSRVLDAPLP
+89 DYAARLSRVLDTPLP
-104 DTFNDKITTPLPK
+104 DSFNDKITTPLPK

-166 LAYESKLLSVLK
+166 LVYESKLLNVLK
-178 SCEAALAG
+178 SCEAMLTRENESNQRNAALT
-186 DDIAKQSANQSASK
+186 
-200 SASKNSVK
+200 
-208 KNKALAAT
+208 AT

-221 EQKSQDYSKTWANLI
+221 EQKTQNYSKTWANLV

-250 RLFSVENNK
+250 RLFSVENNR
-259 DALSSVNAFYYLSS
+259 DALSSVNALYYINSLSNKELLLS
-273 LNNTQ
+273 DMYFSNTA
-278 FSFGEPTSEHSIKTE
+278 P
-293 VANKKNVSKASGSDT
+293 SDT
-308 NNINIS
+308 ETEATNENN
-314 SERLTSSNNPLIDS
+314 SESIIES
-328 SELEQQLQIIR
+328 SELEQQLKIIR

-358 TLLTNMLT
+358 SLLTNMLE

-400 VGSLVNRYHYKL
+400 VGSLVNQYHYKL
-412 VPLWE
+412 APLWE
-417 DWLAQ
+417 EWLAQ
-422 PLLHDEFKRYIKQH
+422 PSLHEEFKRYIRQQSQ
-436 TEDGFE
+436 DGFNQ
-442 KYSRAMKAHVNLW
+442 YSSVMKAHVNLW
-455 QGFLGRCNLSPVAPV
+455 QGFLGRCNLSPVAPI

>member
-1 MKALRKLPLKLE
+1 MNISQVKPWHPKVSQLR
-13 NACGDGNKSASGFGR
+13 NACRA
-28 RRGDGGNRSA
+28 
-38 SGDRNESACGVVD
+38 GV
-51 INISGGKLKKLCRI
+51 ISVAMFALL
-65 VIVSAGLATLF
+65 
-76 GCFGGSTVKQSIE
+76 GCFGGSTVKQSID
-89 DYAERLSRVLDAPLP
+89 DYAARLSRVLDTPLP
-104 DTFNDKITTPLPK
+104 DSFNDKITTPLPK

-166 LAYESKLLSVLK
+166 LVYESKLLNVLN
-178 SCEAALAG
+178 SCEAALT
-186 DDIAKQSANQSASK
+186 KENESNQRNA
-200 SASKNSVK
+200 
-208 KNKALAAT
+208 ALAAT

-221 EQKSQDYSKTWANLI
+221 EQKIQDYSKTWANLV

-250 RLFSVENNK
+250 RLFSVENNR
-259 DALSSVNAFYYLSS
+259 DALSSVNALYYINSLSNKELLLS
-273 LNNTQ
+273 DMYSSNT
-278 FSFGEPTSEHSIKTE
+278 
-293 VANKKNVSKASGSDT
+293 ASSDT
-308 NNINIS
+308 ETEATNENN
-314 SERLTSSNNPLIDS
+314 SESIIES
-328 SELEQQLQIIR
+328 SELEQQLKIIR

-358 TLLTNMLT
+358 SLLTNMLE

-400 VGSLVNRYHYKL
+400 VGSLVNQYHYKL
-412 VPLWE
+412 APLWE

-422 PLLHDEFKRYIKQH
+422 PSLHEEFKRYIRQQSQ
-436 TEDGFE
+436 DGFNQ
-442 KYSRAMKAHVNLW
+442 YSSVMKAHVNLW

>member
-1 MKALRKLPLKLE
+1 M
-13 NACGDGNKSASGFGR
+13 
-28 RRGDGGNRSA
+28 
-38 SGDRNESACGVVD
+38 
-51 INISGGKLKKLCRI
+51 NISLVKPWHPKVSQLRNVCRAG
-65 VIVSAGLATLF
+65 VISVAIFALL
-76 GCFGGSTVKQSIE
+76 GCFGGSTVKQSID
-89 DYAERLSRVLDAPLP
+89 DYAARLSRVLDTPLP
-104 DTFNDKITTPLPK
+104 DSFNDKITTPLPK

-125 HTIEGVSINLREFY
+125 HAIEGVNINLREFY

-166 LAYESKLLSVLK
+166 LVYESKLLNVLK
-178 SCEAALAG
+178 SCEAALT
-186 DDIAKQSANQSASK
+186 KENESNQRNA
-200 SASKNSVK
+200 
-208 KNKALAAT
+208 ALAAT

-221 EQKSQDYSKTWANLI
+221 EQKTQDYSKTWANLV

-259 DALSSVNAFYYLSS
+259 DALSSVNALYYISS
-273 LNNTQ
+273 LSNKGLLLSDMYSSNT
-278 FSFGEPTSEHSIKTE
+278 
-293 VANKKNVSKASGSDT
+293 ASSDT
-308 NNINIS
+308 ETEATNENN
-314 SERLTSSNNPLIDS
+314 SESIIES
-328 SELEQQLQIIR
+328 SELEQQLKIIR

-358 TLLTNMLT
+358 SLLTNLLET
-366 TELDAV
+366 QLDAV

-400 VGSLVNRYHYKL
+400 VGSLVNQYHYKL
-412 VPLWE
+412 APLWE

-422 PLLHDEFKRYIKQH
+422 PSLHEEFKRYIRQQSQ
-436 TEDGFE
+436 DGFNQ
-442 KYSRAMKAHVNLW
+442 YSSVMKAHVNLW

>member
-1 MKALRKLPLKLE
+1 MNISLVKPWHPKVSQLR
-13 NACGDGNKSASGFGR
+13 NACRA
-28 RRGDGGNRSA
+28 
-38 SGDRNESACGVVD
+38 GV
-51 INISGGKLKKLCRI
+51 ISVAMFALL
-65 VIVSAGLATLF
+65 
-76 GCFGGSTVKQSIE
+76 GCFGGSTVKQSID
-89 DYAERLSRVLDAPLP
+89 DYAARLSRVLDTPLP
-104 DTFNDKITTPLPK
+104 DSFNDKITTPLPK

-125 HTIEGVSINLREFY
+125 QAIEGVNINLREFY

-166 LAYESKLLSVLK
+166 LVYESKLLNVLK
-178 SCEAALAG
+178 SCEAALT
-186 DDIAKQSANQSASK
+186 KENESNQRNA
-200 SASKNSVK
+200 
-208 KNKALAAT
+208 ALAAT

-221 EQKSQDYSKTWANLI
+221 EQKTQDYSKTWANLV

-250 RLFSVENNK
+250 RLFSVENNR
-259 DALSSVNAFYYLSS
+259 DALSSVNALYYINSLSNKELLLS
-273 LNNTQ
+273 DMYSSNT
-278 FSFGEPTSEHSIKTE
+278 
-293 VANKKNVSKASGSDT
+293 ASSDT
-308 NNINIS
+308 ETEATNENN
-314 SERLTSSNNPLIDS
+314 SERIIES
-328 SELEQQLQIIR
+328 SELEQQLKIIR

-358 TLLTNMLT
+358 SLLTDMLE

-400 VGSLVNRYHYKL
+400 VGSLVNQYHYKL
-412 VPLWE
+412 EPLWE

-422 PLLHDEFKRYIKQH
+422 PSLHKEFKRYIRQQSQ
-436 TEDGFE
+436 DGFNQ
-442 KYSRAMKAHVNLW
+442 YSSAMKAHVNLW

>member
-1 MKALRKLPLKLE
+1 M
-13 NACGDGNKSASGFGR
+13 
-28 RRGDGGNRSA
+28 
-38 SGDRNESACGVVD
+38 
-51 INISGGKLKKLCRI
+51 NISLVKPWHPKVSQLRNVCRAG
-65 VIVSAGLATLF
+65 VISVAMFALL
-76 GCFGGSTVKQSIE
+76 GCFGGSTVKQSID
-89 DYAERLSRVLDAPLP
+89 DYAARLSRVLDTPLP
-104 DTFNDKITTPLPK
+104 DSFNDKITTPLPK

-125 HTIEGVSINLREFY
+125 QAIEGVNINLREFY

-166 LAYESKLLSVLK
+166 LVYESKLLNVLK
-178 SCEAALAG
+178 SCEAALT
-186 DDIAKQSANQSASK
+186 KENESNQRNA
-200 SASKNSVK
+200 
-208 KNKALAAT
+208 ALAAT
-216 IASWR
+216 ISSWR
-221 EQKSQDYSKTWANLI
+221 EQKTQDYSKTWANLV

-259 DALSSVNAFYYLSS
+259 DALSSVNALYYISS
-273 LNNTQ
+273 LSNKGLLLSDMYSSNT
-278 FSFGEPTSEHSIKTE
+278 
-293 VANKKNVSKASGSDT
+293 ASSDT
-308 NNINIS
+308 ETEASNENN
-314 SERLTSSNNPLIDS
+314 SESIIES
-328 SELEQQLQIIR
+328 SELEQQLKIIR

-358 TLLTNMLT
+358 SLLTNMLE

-400 VGSLVNRYHYKL
+400 VGSLVNQYHYKL
-412 VPLWE
+412 APLWE

-422 PLLHDEFKRYIKQH
+422 PSLHEEFKRYIRQQSQ
-436 TEDGFE
+436 DGFNQ
-442 KYSRAMKAHVNLW
+442 YSSVMKAHVNLW

>member
-1 MKALRKLPLKLE
+1 M
-13 NACGDGNKSASGFGR
+13 
-28 RRGDGGNRSA
+28 
-38 SGDRNESACGVVD
+38 
-51 INISGGKLKKLCRI
+51 NISLVKPWHPKVSQLRNVCRAG
-65 VIVSAGLATLF
+65 VISVAMFALL
-76 GCFGGSTVKQSIE
+76 GCFGGSTVKQSID
-89 DYAERLSRVLDAPLP
+89 DYAARLSRVLDTPLP
-104 DTFNDKITTPLPK
+104 DSFNDKITTPLPK

-125 HTIEGVSINLREFY
+125 HAIEGVSINLREFY

-166 LAYESKLLSVLK
+166 LVYESKLLNVLR
-178 SCEAALAG
+178 SCEAALT
-186 DDIAKQSANQSASK
+186 KENES
-200 SASKNSVK
+200 
-208 KNKALAAT
+208 NKRNAALAAT
-216 IASWR
+216 ISSWR
-221 EQKSQDYSKTWANLI
+221 EQKTQDYSKTWANLV

-259 DALSSVNAFYYLSS
+259 DALSSVNALYYINNLSNKEVLLS
-273 LNNTQ
+273 DMYSSNT
-278 FSFGEPTSEHSIKTE
+278 
-293 VANKKNVSKASGSDT
+293 ASSDT
-308 NNINIS
+308 ETEATNENN
-314 SERLTSSNNPLIDS
+314 SEKIIES
-328 SELEQQLQIIR
+328 SELEQQLKIIR

-358 TLLTNMLT
+358 SLLTNMLE

-400 VGSLVNRYHYKL
+400 VGSLVNQYHYKL
-412 VPLWE
+412 EPLWE

-422 PLLHDEFKRYIKQH
+422 PSLHKEFKRYIRQQSQ
-436 TEDGFE
+436 DGFIQ
-442 KYSRAMKAHVNLW
+442 YSSAMKAHVNLW
-455 QGFLGRCNLSPVAPV
+455 QGFLGRCNLSPVAPS

>member
-1 MKALRKLPLKLE
+1 MNISQAKPWHLKVSQLR
-13 NACGDGNKSASGFGR
+13 NACRA
-28 RRGDGGNRSA
+28 
-38 SGDRNESACGVVD
+38 GV
-51 INISGGKLKKLCRI
+51 ISVAMFALL
-65 VIVSAGLATLF
+65 
-76 GCFGGSTVKQSIE
+76 GCFGGSTVKQSID
-89 DYAERLSRVLDAPLP
+89 DYAARLSRVLDTPLP
-104 DTFNDKITTPLPK
+104 DSFNDKITTPLPK

-125 HTIEGVSINLREFY
+125 HAIEGVNINLREFY

-166 LAYESKLLSVLK
+166 LVYESKLLSVLK
-178 SCEAALAG
+178 SCEAALTNESET
-186 DDIAKQSANQSASK
+186 DQRN
-200 SASKNSVK
+200 V
-208 KNKALAAT
+208 ALAAT

-221 EQKSQDYSKTWANLI
+221 EQKTQDYSKTWANLV

-259 DALSSVNAFYYLSS
+259 DALSSVNALYYINNLSNKEVLLS
-273 LNNTQ
+273 DMYFSNT
-278 FSFGEPTSEHSIKTE
+278 
-293 VANKKNVSKASGSDT
+293 ASSDT
-308 NNINIS
+308 ETEATNENN
-314 SERLTSSNNPLIDS
+314 SESIIES
-328 SELEQQLQIIR
+328 SELEQQLKIIR

-358 TLLTNMLT
+358 SLLTNMLE

-400 VGSLVNRYHYKL
+400 VGSLVNQYHYKL
-412 VPLWE
+412 APLWE

-422 PLLHDEFKRYIKQH
+422 PSLHEEFKRYIRQQSQ
-436 TEDGFE
+436 DGFNQ
-442 KYSRAMKAHVNLW
+442 YSSVMKAHVNLW

>member
-1 MKALRKLPLKLE
+1 M
-13 NACGDGNKSASGFGR
+13 
-28 RRGDGGNRSA
+28 
-38 SGDRNESACGVVD
+38 
-51 INISGGKLKKLCRI
+51 NISQVKSWPPKVSQLRNVCRAG
-65 VIVSAGLATLF
+65 VISVALF
-76 GCFGGSTVKQSIE
+76 ALLGCFGGSTVKQSID
-89 DYAERLSRVLDAPLP
+89 DYAARLSRVLDTPLP
-104 DTFNDKITTPLPK
+104 DSFNDKITTPLPK

-125 HTIEGVSINLREFY
+125 HAIEGVSINLREFY

-152 RNTSLGKSQLPSQR
+152 RNASLGKSQLPSQR
-166 LAYESKLLSVLK
+166 LVYESKLLNVLK
-178 SCEAALAG
+178 SCEAALT
-186 DDIAKQSANQSASK
+186 KENESNQRNA
-200 SASKNSVK
+200 
-208 KNKALAAT
+208 ALAAT

-221 EQKSQDYSKTWANLI
+221 EQKTQDYSKTWANLV

-259 DALSSVNAFYYLSS
+259 DALSSVNALYYINSLSNKELLLS
-273 LNNTQ
+273 DMYSSNT
-278 FSFGEPTSEHSIKTE
+278 
-293 VANKKNVSKASGSDT
+293 ASSDT
-308 NNINIS
+308 ETEATNENN
-314 SERLTSSNNPLIDS
+314 SESIIES
-328 SELEQQLQIIR
+328 SELEQQLKIIR

-358 TLLTNMLT
+358 SLLTDMLE

-400 VGSLVNRYHYKL
+400 VGSLVNQYHYKL
-412 VPLWE
+412 APLWE

-422 PLLHDEFKRYIKQH
+422 PSLHEEFKRYIRQQSH
-436 TEDGFE
+436 DGFNQ
-442 KYSRAMKAHVNLW
+442 YSSVMKAHVNLW
-455 QGFLGRCNLSPVAPV
+455 QGFLGRCNLSPVAPI

>member
-1 MKALRKLPLKLE
+1 MNISQVKPWHPKVSQLR
-13 NACGDGNKSASGFGR
+13 NACRA
-28 RRGDGGNRSA
+28 
-38 SGDRNESACGVVD
+38 GV
-51 INISGGKLKKLCRI
+51 ISVAMFALL
-65 VIVSAGLATLF
+65 
-76 GCFGGSTVKQSIE
+76 GCFGGSTVKQSID
-89 DYAERLSRVLDAPLP
+89 DYAARLSRVLDTPLP
-104 DTFNDKITTPLPK
+104 DSFNDKITTPLPK

-125 HTIEGVSINLREFY
+125 HAIEGVNINLREFY

-166 LAYESKLLSVLK
+166 LVYESKLLNVLK
-178 SCEAALAG
+178 SCEAALT
-186 DDIAKQSANQSASK
+186 KENESNQRNA
-200 SASKNSVK
+200 
-208 KNKALAAT
+208 ALAAT

-221 EQKSQDYSKTWANLI
+221 EQKIQDYSKTWANLV

-259 DALSSVNAFYYLSS
+259 DALSSVNALYYINSLSNKGLLLS
-273 LNNTQ
+273 DMYSSNT
-278 FSFGEPTSEHSIKTE
+278 
-293 VANKKNVSKASGSDT
+293 ASSDT
-308 NNINIS
+308 ETEATNENN
-314 SERLTSSNNPLIDS
+314 SESIIES
-328 SELEQQLQIIR
+328 SELEQQLKIIR

-358 TLLTNMLT
+358 SLLTNMLE

-400 VGSLVNRYHYKL
+400 VGSLVNQYHYKL
-412 VPLWE
+412 APLWE

-422 PLLHDEFKRYIKQH
+422 PSLHEEFKRYIRQQSQ
-436 TEDGFE
+436 DGFNQ
-442 KYSRAMKAHVNLW
+442 YSSAMKAHVNLW

>member
-1 MKALRKLPLKLE
+1 VNISQVKPWHPKVSQLR
-13 NACGDGNKSASGFGR
+13 NACRA
-28 RRGDGGNRSA
+28 
-38 SGDRNESACGVVD
+38 GV
-51 INISGGKLKKLCRI
+51 ISVAMFALL
-65 VIVSAGLATLF
+65 
-76 GCFGGSTVKQSIE
+76 GCFGGSTVKQSID
-89 DYAERLSRVLDAPLP
+89 DYAARLSRVLDTPLP
-104 DTFNDKITTPLPK
+104 DSFNDKITTPLPK

-125 HTIEGVSINLREFY
+125 HAIEGVNINLREFY

-166 LAYESKLLSVLK
+166 LVYESKLLNVLK
-178 SCEAALAG
+178 SCEAALT
-186 DDIAKQSANQSASK
+186 KENESNQRNAT
-200 SASKNSVK
+200 
-208 KNKALAAT
+208 LAAT

-221 EQKSQDYSKTWANLI
+221 EQKTQDYSKTWANLV

-259 DALSSVNAFYYLSS
+259 DALSSVNALYYINSLSNKGLLLS
-273 LNNTQ
+273 DMYSSNT
-278 FSFGEPTSEHSIKTE
+278 
-293 VANKKNVSKASGSDT
+293 ASSDT
-308 NNINIS
+308 ETEASNENN
-314 SERLTSSNNPLIDS
+314 SESIIES
-328 SELEQQLQIIR
+328 SELEQQLKIIR

-358 TLLTNMLT
+358 SLLTNMLE

-400 VGSLVNRYHYKL
+400 VGSLVNQYHYKL
-412 VPLWE
+412 EPLWE

-422 PLLHDEFKRYIKQH
+422 PSLHKEFKRYIRQQSQ
-436 TEDGFE
+436 DGFNQ
-442 KYSRAMKAHVNLW
+442 YSSVMKAHVNLW